1 MKKVTFSL
9 NYRKPKSQYKPD
21 EELIHKFH
29 SPTRVV
35 LYVVSFF
42 FLSLHLLHGF
52 SSSFQSVGTDR
63 KYSKQIE
70 IFGKIFAIFVPLG
83 FAFIAIF
90 HHLTHL

>member
-1 MKKVTFSL
+1 
-9 NYRKPKSQYKPD
+9 
-21 EELIHKFH
+21 
-29 SPTRVV
+29 
-35 LYVVSFF
+35 
-42 FLSLHLLHGF
+42 LSLHLLHGF